1 MTCVD
6 CGCSLQECAESKSS
20 TDCPRCSLPE
30 CCCWPIIHRNL
41 DDMSNSKQREKRLL
55 SLTRKMGHEQNED
68 FKMASRRIRQI
79 LIRDFEREMAL
90 AEAFVEINALNDAA
104 YHKTMSY
111 AIHNTLRDLEVL
123 IG

>member
-1 MTCVD
+1 
-6 CGCSLQECAESKSS
+6 
-20 TDCPRCSLPE
+20 
-30 CCCWPIIHRNL
+30 
-41 DDMSNSKQREKRLL
+41 
-55 SLTRKMGHEQNED
+55 
-68 FKMASRRIRQI
+68 

-90 AEAFVEINALNDAA
+90 AETFAEINALNEAA

>member
-1 MTCVD
+1 
-6 CGCSLQECAESKSS
+6 
-20 TDCPRCSLPE
+20 
-30 CCCWPIIHRNL
+30 
-41 DDMSNSKQREKRLL
+41 MSNSKQREKRLL

-68 FKMASRRIRQI
+68 FKMASMRIRQI

-90 AEAFVEINALNDAA
+90 AEAFVEINALNEAA
-104 YHKTMSY
+104 YHRTMSY

>member
-6 CGCSLQECAESKSS
+6 CGCSLQECAESKSL
-20 TDCPRCSLPE
+20 TDCPRCSLLE

-55 SLTRKMGHEQNED
+55 GLTRKMGHEQNED
-68 FKMASRRIRQI
+68 FKIASSRIRQI

-90 AEAFVEINALNDAA
+90 AEAFAEINALNEAA

>member
-1 MTCVD
+1 
-6 CGCSLQECAESKSS
+6 
-20 TDCPRCSLPE
+20 
-30 CCCWPIIHRNL
+30 
-41 DDMSNSKQREKRLL
+41 MSNSKQREKRLL

>member
-1 MTCVD
+1 
-6 CGCSLQECAESKSS
+6 
-20 TDCPRCSLPE
+20 
-30 CCCWPIIHRNL
+30 
-41 DDMSNSKQREKRLL
+41 
-55 SLTRKMGHEQNED
+55 
-68 FKMASRRIRQI
+68 MASRRIRQI

-104 YHKTMSY
+104 YHRTMSC